1 MLKSTKASCRGTYL
15 IHLLVVILLCSF
27 YNPIQIVKGDNPDLS
42 KVDKFINNR
51 KTIEI
56 SSSSSETWEA
66 RLSNAMTQFTK
77 DEQRC
82 IRVRKYLSMLPSKVA
97 SSSVFSYF
105 QNMVRKEIVQNYRKA
120 AYEILMETENY
131 EDSNHLR
138 YIKGIIPQ
146 LYQIKETFYEDFYY
160 DPFHKEKN
168 NPRVVELKIELKE
181 AEETLTQERE
191 RYVVLKKEMDE
202 REQIL
207 IDIVKRLKDPTNYV
221 AKAIDKLKRW
231 DSLKDMISNQDD
243 LKEIIRTQDFESF
256 EEIDETIAE
265 DLRKIKDGFGYI
277 SQMNDLSIIMESV
290 REALL
295 HSGSPFFKRQIKM
308 IEDVQEKVSPVLVE
322 KNTFLEE
329 TKTRICSKI
338 EDKME
343 ELFTTISENENLNMY
358 QEHLQEKLK
367 NEILSEE
374 YLQSLGHRQK
384 QVAELRLKLGSL
396 EDEERKN
403 FIITRAK
410 IAEYNIKAMQ
420 ENKYKQLLLSLER
433 QECPKDAS
441 EDQETLISTSNFVRD
456 LRDFWKK
463 KNSQIEDTQRRMNQ
477 INALETQVDKA
488 IAYLFASIFRLNSG
502 LKCFLDSELSFFFF
516 NMFKTNFIVDDVQFM
531 KTFLEL
537 IEPVQARSFIV
548 LNYVIFTNKEFVD
561 QVISKNKQSVVS
573 ALSER
578 PLAKMVTNFSMQF
591 SVMISLFKNY
601 SRDHADAQEEN
612 VENGTFLT
620 TFYFVLTQVF
630 SNMKDFMKETSITF
644 LMSLIADIILS
655 SIPFIGSISIIKI
668 VVVKALVKLFNLI
681 SLMLYSLAGFNKAKV
696 DSFIKGVRKMTKGK
710 SVRDYNIDLDWKA
723 VVKKQKK
730 EELTVNPKISFKN
743 IEDLYLQYYN
753 ENSVMIKAES
763 VNLFYPDNYVLAD
776 NQEVLLDQEQPKD
789 FEDASE
795 VDEDCLLA

>member
-1 MLKSTKASCRGTYL
+1 
-15 IHLLVVILLCSF
+15 
-27 YNPIQIVKGDNPDLS
+27 
-42 KVDKFINNR
+42 
-51 KTIEI
+51 
-56 SSSSSETWEA
+56 
-66 RLSNAMTQFTK
+66 
-77 DEQRC
+77 
-82 IRVRKYLSMLPSKVA
+82 
-97 SSSVFSYF
+97 
-105 QNMVRKEIVQNYRKA
+105 
-120 AYEILMETENY
+120 
-131 EDSNHLR
+131 
-138 YIKGIIPQ
+138 
-146 LYQIKETFYEDFYY
+146 
-160 DPFHKEKN
+160 
-168 NPRVVELKIELKE
+168 
-181 AEETLTQERE
+181 
-191 RYVVLKKEMDE
+191 
-202 REQIL
+202 
-207 IDIVKRLKDPTNYV
+207 
-221 AKAIDKLKRW
+221 
-231 DSLKDMISNQDD
+231 
-243 LKEIIRTQDFESF
+243 
-256 EEIDETIAE
+256 
-265 DLRKIKDGFGYI
+265 
-277 SQMNDLSIIMESV
+277 
-290 REALL
+290 
-295 HSGSPFFKRQIKM
+295 
-308 IEDVQEKVSPVLVE
+308 
-322 KNTFLEE
+322 
-329 TKTRICSKI
+329 
-338 EDKME
+338 
-343 ELFTTISENENLNMY
+343 
-358 QEHLQEKLK
+358 
-367 NEILSEE
+367 
-374 YLQSLGHRQK
+374 
-384 QVAELRLKLGSL
+384 
-396 EDEERKN
+396 
-403 FIITRAK
+403 
-410 IAEYNIKAMQ
+410 
-420 ENKYKQLLLSLER
+420 
-433 QECPKDAS
+433 
-441 EDQETLISTSNFVRD
+441 
-456 LRDFWKK
+456 
-463 KNSQIEDTQRRMNQ
+463 MNQ